1 MGSGAIGAEFASFY
15 QNMGAEVTIIEV
27 MDRILPVEDAEIS
40 AFVHK
45 AFVKQGMKI
54 LTGAPGQGIRKGADS
69 VTAVVE
75 AGGKV
80 QDIVADRLIDSW
92 PACWTVAP
100 IVTVEEVV
108 TEAIAAPPI
117 DKMIH
122 APAKAKGKRR
132 G

>member
-1 MGSGAIGAEFASFY
+1 MNLLCLSDFNQGDITAKAGELCYFA
-15 QNMGAEVTIIEV
+15 
-27 MDRILPVEDAEIS
+27 P
-40 AFVHK
+40 
-45 AFVKQGMKI
+45 
-54 LTGAPGQGIRKGADS
+54 
-69 VTAVVE
+69 
-75 AGGKV
+75 
-80 QDIVADRLIDSW
+80 IVAHRLLDSW
-92 PACWTVAP
+92 PACWAVAP